1 MILTNYFTS
10 DIISKLNIPF
20 IYRVNTSNV
29 DLKLIDQ
36 IKEIKEIKEEEMSKQ
51 ILECI
56 NNIYNPSYYSPYN
69 LGHNGLDLSSYCH
82 ITVPIRNYA
91 SLLSQR
97 LECKYL
103 IDNKYIS
110 DKQIYEDENKIKE
123 VVNYVNDRIF
133 YNDEYCIEYKQKIKQ
148 IK

>member
-1 MILTNYFTS
+1 M
-10 DIISKLNIPF
+10 KLGF
-20 IYRVNTSNV
+20 R
-29 DLKLIDQ
+29 
-36 IKEIKEIKEEEMSKQ
+36 
-51 ILECI
+51 
-56 NNIYNPSYYSPYN
+56 
-69 LGHNGLDLSSYCH
+69 HNGLDLSSYCH